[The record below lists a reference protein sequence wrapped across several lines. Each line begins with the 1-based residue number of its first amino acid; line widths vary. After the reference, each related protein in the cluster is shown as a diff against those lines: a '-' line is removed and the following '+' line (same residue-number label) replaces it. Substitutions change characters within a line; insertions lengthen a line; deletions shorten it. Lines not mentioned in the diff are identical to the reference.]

1 MTLSSSPLLLLLQ
14 LSSLFLLLLV
24 ASFTSITPAQAWLNS
39 AAGATFTNSRVSPP
53 PPPSNVK
60 ILILPGFF
68 NDSSDYVLERAPH
81 GSLVQS
87 LRRRGWR
94 DDQIRVLPVRRTDWL
109 QVFARGCFDA
119 QFWRGVAAPT
129 RPAFAWYLDRVAAA
143 VEELTAATASGS
155 RSSSST
161 SIEKNPSKNDS
172 SEDDDSDPPQEVLL
186 ISHSAGGW
194 LARAVL
200 GYFSL
205 EEENGDDDK
214 QQERKC
220 ILDKVCGLVTLG
232 APHQPPPDT
241 VMDMTRGALKQT
253 CRNFPGAYHSDNLF
267 YVTVIGDAV
276 QGVKQERQN
285 PLEPTSPSGFAYN
298 SYEAVCGDGTTVGD
312 GVVPCVA
319 AHLEGATQL
328 DLEGVFHSIN
338 EPDRWYGSERCI
350 DLWYEE
356 VLKQLEHRQRQRRG
370 DKGTFQNPFESIFS
384 R

>member
-1 MTLSSSPLLLLLQ
+1 MLRLSLVLLLLAI
-14 LSSLFLLLLV
+14 F
-24 ASFTSITPAQAWLNS
+24 ARRS
-39 AAGATFTNSRVSPP
+39 AAGAAFTTKNRVNSNIGGSSLA

-68 NDSSDYVLERAPH
+68 NDSSDYVLPAAPQ

-87 LRRRGWR
+87 LRQRGWR

-109 QVFARGCFDA
+109 QVFAKGCWDV
-119 QFWRGVAAPT
+119 QFWQGVAPPT
-129 RPAFAWYLDRVAAA
+129 RPAFLWYLERVAAA
-143 VEELTAATASGS
+143 VEELTSMDMDN
-155 RSSSST
+155 SSDHLDD
-161 SIEKNPSKNDS
+161 NDS
-172 SEDDDSDPPQEVLL
+172 DDPQEVLL
-186 ISHSAGGW
+186 LCHSAGGW

-205 EEENGDDDK
+205 EETNNNNDNDKNK
-214 QQERKC
+214 QQQLRARNC
-220 ILDKVCGLVTLG
+220 ILNKVCGLVTLG

-241 VMDMTRGALKQT
+241 VMDMTRGALKLT
-253 CRNFPGAYHSDNLF
+253 SENFPGAYHSDTLF
-267 YVTVIGDAV
+267 YVTVIGDAI

-338 EPDRWYGSERCI
+338 VPDRWYGSDSVM

-356 VLKQLEHRQRQRRG
+356 VLKQLQERQRQRRG
-370 DKGTFQNPFESIFS
+370 VNKKAFPNPFESMFS